1 MEKKNDKVIAI
12 AIGICLLVLL
22 LIASIATSSS
32 GKKVKTTTE
41 NNNNVPQTLVKN
53 VKLSYDDSYIFTKA
67 DDKKTELDLAGLKVT
82 VKQPYISLAAYS
94 DAGYDSYDE
103 FIDYYPEFKG
113 KKVLLVPIKLKN
125 TTAHYID
132 TPRCIVVDDNNS
144 PLEYSYIDGISKEI
158 DGLEAGEEAKTVDVY
173 VATSF
178 DPVFVTFGNK
188 LWK

>member
-12 AIGICLLVLL
+12 TIGICLLVLL

-32 GKKVKTTTE
+32 GKKEKLTTE
-41 NNNNVPQTLVKN
+41 NNNNVPKTLVKN
-53 VKLSYDDSYIFTKA
+53 IKLSFDDSYIFTKA
-67 DDKKTELDLAGLKVT
+67 DSKKTGVDITGLKAT
-82 VKQPYISLAAYS
+82 VKPPYFGLTTYS

-113 KKVLLVPIKLKN
+113 KNILLVPIKLKN
-125 TTAHYID
+125 TTAHYIE
-132 TPRCIVVDDNNS
+132 TPLCIVVDENNS
-144 PLEYSYIDGISKEI
+144 PLEPSYIDGVSEEI
-158 DGLEAGEEAKTVDVY
+158 DGLEAGEEVKALYVY

-178 DPVFVTFGNK
+178 DPVSVAFGNK